1 MKYYAMLG
9 EEIRA
14 RRKRLGLTQKALAS
28 LINVKPTTMCQY
40 ENGTNEMS
48 FAVLK
53 NIAKVLNCSA
63 ADLAYEE
70 LGMADQP
77 LGPSGD
83 DAASPS
89 GSKKEELFFTDPLD
103 VEIVKLLKNLDKVA
117 KEKVIAYMRDQ
128 KAVTN
133 YFEIVRKHK

>member
-1 MKYYAMLG
+1 MLG

-53 NIAKVLNCSA
+53 NIAEVLKCSA

-70 LGMADQP
+70 LGIHTSTEEKENGTAREDV
-77 LGPSGD
+77 LGETTFIDPI
-83 DAASPS
+83 DAEIIKSLKS
-89 GSKKEELFFTDPLD
+89 LD
-103 VEIVKLLKNLDKVA
+103 AVA
-117 KEKVIAYMRDQ
+117 KEKVLSYIRDQ

-133 YFEIVRKHK
+133 YYEILRKHK

>member
-1 MKYYAMLG
+1 MLG

-14 RRKRLGLTQKALAS
+14 RRKRLGLTQKALAA

-53 NIAKVLNCSA
+53 NIADVLKCSA
-63 ADLAYEE
+63 ADLAYDE
-70 LGMADQP
+70 LGMPRDAEAPAADGNAAPNSAQCEPVFADQT
-77 LGPSGD
+77 
-83 DAASPS
+83 
-89 GSKKEELFFTDPLD
+89 ET
-103 VEIVKLLKNLDKVA
+103 EIVRLLKDLDAVA
-117 KEKVIAYMRDQ
+117 KEKVLSYVRDQ

-133 YFEIVRKHK
+133 YYEILRRHK

>member
-1 MKYYAMLG
+1 MLG

-14 RRKRLGLTQKALAS
+14 RRKRLGLTQKALAA

-53 NIAKVLNCSA
+53 SIAEALKCSTV
-63 ADLAYEE
+63 DLAYEE
-70 LGMADQP
+70 LALPGSSETFDEKII
-77 LGPSGD
+77 G
-83 DAASPS
+83 AA
-89 GSKKEELFFTDPLD
+89 GQKEDEPAFADPLD
-103 VEIVKLLKNLDKVA
+103 TEIFKLLKDLDKVA

-128 KAVTN
+128 KSLTVYYSAV
-133 YFEIVRKHK
+133 RRRR

>member
-1 MKYYAMLG
+1 MLG

-14 RRKRLGLTQKALAS
+14 RRKRLGLTQKALAA

-53 NIAKVLNCSA
+53 NIAEVLKCSA
-63 ADLAYEE
+63 ADLAYDE
-70 LGMADQP
+70 LGMPRNSEPHASNE
-77 LGPSGD
+77 SG
-83 DAASPS
+83 AAEAIHVEPI
-89 GSKKEELFFTDPLD
+89 FTDQTEA
-103 VEIVKLLKNLDKVA
+103 EIVKLLKDLDAIV
-117 KEKVIAYMRDQ
+117 KEKVLSYVRDQ

-133 YFEIVRKHK
+133 YYEILRRRK

>member
-1 MKYYAMLG
+1 MLG

-14 RRKRLGLTQKALAS
+14 RRKRLGLTQKALAA

-53 NIAKVLNCSA
+53 NIADVLKCSA
-63 ADLAYEE
+63 SDLAYDE
-70 LGMADQP
+70 LGIPRRGEGHAQNE
-77 LGPSGD
+77 SG
-83 DAASPS
+83 AAETALSEPV
-89 GSKKEELFFTDPLD
+89 FTDQTEA
-103 VEIVKLLKNLDKVA
+103 EIVRLLKDLDAVA
-117 KEKVIAYMRDQ
+117 KEKVLSYVRDQ

-133 YFEIVRKHK
+133 YYEILRRHK